1 MPQVCTM
8 CKVFKEESEFNQIKR
23 NNEVRLEK
31 SCRECNSK
39 KYEEKKGLGVR
50 ISTFM
55 D

>member
-1 MPQVCTM
+1 MF
-8 CKVFKEESEFNQIKR
+8 KVLKDESEFNQIKR
-23 NNEVRLEK
+23 NDEVRLAR

-39 KYEEKKGLGVR
+39 KYEEKKEGLGFS